1 MIQHSKLRTASSGD
15 HIAVIGGGIVGAMS
29 AWHLVKSGYRVTVID
44 RDRFG
49 AACSHGNCGYV
60 CPSHILPLC
69 QPGAVAKTLRDMLK
83 RNSPFAIK
91 PRLSPAWFSWFW
103 NFARRCNTPDMLETA
118 RGTHTLLQSSLEIYR
133 SLVHEE
139 GIDCE
144 WQERGLLFVY
154 DEPSGFEGYAATE
167 KLLRE
172 EFGVGA
178 TPYDEAAV
186 RKLEPALKPGIAGA
200 WHYEGD
206 CHLRPD
212 KLLAG
217 LRSRLEARGVEF
229 LESTTALGFEH
240 SSHGAERVRLAHES
254 GKESLLAADHFVV
267 ATGAWTPFL
276 NEHLGM
282 RIPIEP
288 GKGYSITMSTPAKMP
303 RHPMIFEDCHVAVT
317 PMESGYRIG
326 STMEFVGYN
335 TQIHPKRLGLLTSA
349 AERYLIDPFGAELQE
364 KWFGWRPMTWDGRPI
379 IDRSPAHEN
388 VWIAAGHN
396 MLGLSLSTGTG
407 KLVAEL
413 VGGEEPHVDPAPFRA
428 ARFT

>member
-1 MIQHSKLRTASSGD
+1 MAYTAQSGD
-15 HIAVIGGGIVGAMS
+15 HVAVIGGGVVGGMS
-29 AWHLVKSGYRVTVID
+29 AWHLAKAGYRVTVID

-60 CPSHILPLC
+60 CPSHVLPLC
-69 QPGAVAKTLRDMLK
+69 QPGAVAKTLREMLK

-103 NFARRCNTPDMLETA
+103 NFAKACNERDMLETA
-118 RGTHTLLQSSLEIYR
+118 RGVHGLLQSSLEIYR
-133 SLVHEE
+133 SLVFDEQIE
-139 GIDCE
+139 CE
-144 WQERGLLFVY
+144 WKELGLLFVY
-154 DEPSGFEGYAATE
+154 EDAASFEGYAATE
-167 KLLRE
+167 RMLRE

-178 TPYDEAAV
+178 VAYDGPAACE
-186 RKLEPALKPGIAGA
+186 LEPALKPGIAGA
-200 WHYEGD
+200 WHFEGD

-217 LRSRLEARGVEF
+217 LRERLEARGVEF
-229 LESTTALGFEH
+229 VESATALGFEH
-240 SSHGAERVRLAHES
+240 DSRGAQSVRLEREGGAVE
-254 GKESLLAADHFVV
+254 GLTADHFLV

-282 RIPIEP
+282 RVPIEP
-288 GKGYSITMSTPAKMP
+288 GKGYSITMSAPAEMP

-335 TQIHPKRLGLLTSA
+335 TKLHPRRLGLLTAA
-349 AERYLIDPFGAELQE
+349 AERYLVDPLGPEIQE
-364 KWFGWRPMTWDGRPI
+364 RWFGWRPMTFDGRPI
-379 IDRSPAHEN
+379 IDRSPAHRN

-407 KLVAEL
+407 RLITEL
-413 VGGEEPHVDPAPFRA
+413 ISGEEPHLNPAPFRA
-428 ARFT
+428 GRFATR